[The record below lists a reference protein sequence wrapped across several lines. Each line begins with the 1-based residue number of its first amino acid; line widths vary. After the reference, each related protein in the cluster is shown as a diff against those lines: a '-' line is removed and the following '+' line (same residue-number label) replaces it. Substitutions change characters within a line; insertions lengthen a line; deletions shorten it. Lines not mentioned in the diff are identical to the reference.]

1 MMTLQVVTTC
11 VQQDA
16 DVVFLIGNNADL
28 GMVRD
33 NLGDSRIA
41 VDFED
46 IDFVKTVEGLGGK
59 GLTVHHPDE
68 ITDALKEAHKM
79 GGPVVIDAKVEPDA
93 SHHEAVDREPL
104 RGWLA

>member
-11 VQQDA
+11 VQEDA
-16 DVVFLIGNNADL
+16 DVVFLIGNNAGL

-33 NLGDSRIA
+33 NLAENRIA

-46 IDFVKTVEGLGGK
+46 VDFAKTVEGLGGK

-68 ITDALKEAHKM
+68 IGDALDEAHGI
-79 GGPVVIDAKVEPDA
+79 GGPVVIDAKVDSDA
-93 SHHEAVDREPL
+93 SHHEAVDDTPL
-104 RGWLA
+104 